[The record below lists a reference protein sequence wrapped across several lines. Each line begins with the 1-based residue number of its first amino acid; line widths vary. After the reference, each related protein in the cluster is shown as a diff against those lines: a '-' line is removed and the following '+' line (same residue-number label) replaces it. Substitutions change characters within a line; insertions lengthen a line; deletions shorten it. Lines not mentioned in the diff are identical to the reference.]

1 MAGKSVNIPAGTFN
15 VQADGSGGLF
25 IDSGTTITYLQ
36 DPAYVPFLT
45 AVQSNIRQKPINA
58 AETTGLDLCYKA
70 TPALRLPAITFYF
83 VGDAAYALP
92 SNNSFV
98 VSHEETTGDLVCLAF
113 ASAGAEG
120 STSVFGNIQQQNFH
134 ITYDLQ
140 HNKLSFVQKNC
151 ASM

>member
-1 MAGKSVNIPAGTFN
+1 MIK
-15 VQADGSGGLF
+15 
-25 IDSGTTITYLQ
+25 
-36 DPAYVPFLT
+36 
-45 AVQSNIRQKPINA
+45 IR
-58 AETTGLDLCYKA
+58 A
-70 TPALRLPAITFYF
+70 TSEAFDIVANCNSAITFYF

-140 HNKLSFVQKNC
+140 HNKLSFVQKNY